1 MIIEIFNMRIKPI
14 FLANI
19 KSELGD
25 DTTTTIMCRVVV
37 LEPIYFDKGSV
48 DLL

>member
-25 DTTTTIMCRVVV
+25 DTTTAIMCRVV

-48 DLL
+48 ALV